1 MRKVGKSVLRGFEI
15 VSKYQDQGL
24 TLPKRQTK
32 NAAGYDFAAAEDFV
46 LPSIWKLHFVK
57 LFRKVNNEVELTNKD
72 YMRVESTIKPLLVPT
87 GIKAKMADNEV
98 LLLVNRSS
106 NPLKRFLVLPNGVGV
121 IDADYYNN
129 DANEGEIFFQLINL
143 GPRDLHIKKGERIG
157 QGIFMKYLRADNEE
171 EVTSERVGGFGSS
184 GK

>member
-1 MRKVGKSVLRGFEI
+1 MLRGFEV
-15 VSKYQDQGL
+15 VSKYADQGVS
-24 TLPKRQTK
+24 LPARQTK

-57 LFRKVNNEVELTNKD
+57 LFRKINNEHELTTKD
-72 YMRVESTIKPLLVPT
+72 YLKVESTIRPYLVPT
-87 GIKAKMADNEV
+87 GIKAKMADDEV

-106 NPLKRFLVLPNGVGV
+106 NPFKRFLVLPNGVGV

-129 DANEGEIFFQLINL
+129 QINEGEIFFQLVNL
-143 GPRDLHIKKGERIG
+143 GPRDLVIKKGERIG
-157 QGIFMKYLRADNEE
+157 QGIFMKYLKADNEVP
-171 EVTSERVGGFGSS
+171 VTAERVGGFGSS